1 MVLAITNKASL
12 NMHSFLKKYHLC
24 AYIKRENGNEL
35 VNSLKASSCSDS
47 NFLNHWS
54 FPHNISSVP
63 ERVAIF

>member
-1 MVLAITNKASL
+1 
-12 NMHSFLKKYHLC
+12 MHSFKKKYHLC